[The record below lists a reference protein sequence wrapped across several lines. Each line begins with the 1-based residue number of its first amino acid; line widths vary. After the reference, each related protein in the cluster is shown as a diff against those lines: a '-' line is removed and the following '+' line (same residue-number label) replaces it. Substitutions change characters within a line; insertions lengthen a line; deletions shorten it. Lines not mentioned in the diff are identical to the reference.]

1 MKIETKLATVNIQR
15 NYKRAIYTI
24 ISIIL
29 CTTLLFTTILVISS
43 LKKGISSSLETE
55 YNDYQIIIRNIST
68 NDFNKIKDKDF
79 IEKIYIQYTDDGE
92 LQTLE
97 KPYFINSAQNFN
109 IFIKYT
115 DVKDVCKN
123 STDIVNTL
131 FINVREASNKVE
143 FNEKLLTMYGL
154 IGVGI
159 NGNLICTMQANYSYI
174 VDLLIVLVLVV
185 FSILFII
192 ILYNAFLITI
202 NERKKDYAVLRS
214 VGSTEKQILKMIF
227 IEECIIGIIGII
239 IGGMLSIIF
248 SSVLLHQLNN
258 IMLNSGF
265 TFTLYIDA
273 KYILLS
279 LVIIIINIYISSI
292 IPSVKASSTSIM
304 QNIRNNKQ
312 IKYKRKNSFL
322 EKILPIEGKLALRD
336 AKRNRNKYRTII
348 ILLVVCIT
356 SYITVNTYIK
366 YEEVTESLVDKYK
379 VDAQISV
386 DTEQNIDY
394 KAILSNYEKEYS
406 DNLKCI
412 EYKMT
417 GLNFLIEPTEAIL
430 TNSSDTYDDGK
441 KSENMVV
448 IGLEDTVYRDYI
460 EKAGGNYGD
469 IIIYNNKTIVD
480 INDDFT
486 TTYYS
491 KKAFKED
498 YNLQISL
505 IATTYMTDSVDYKYQ
520 KVNCNT
526 LKNNI
531 ILTDHLLEEFSD
543 FTTKYCAPIIFVN
556 MDIFQSIN
564 NDVEKYNLS
573 NNNQITKF
581 IWSDVDATYARIKCD
596 NIIGFSNYI
605 ENIKQKQNIEI
616 DATYYTLD
624 NQENIIYINIIKL
637 MLNSILLAIIIIG
650 IISTVNILNASLSE
664 RKQEFKI
671 ISDIGAQKK
680 NIKNI
685 LLYEDIYMFLKATI
699 ISIIISIPIIY
710 IIVKSMQNIIV
721 LEKLQIPL
729 VSICLFILML
739 FVMSLIVTITLAK
752 SIKLKK

>member
-1 MKIETKLATVNIQR
+1 MKIETKLATVNIQK

-417 GLNFLIEPTEAIL
+417 GLNFLIEPTESRL
-430 TNSSDTYDDGK
+430 TNSSDT
-441 KSENMVV
+441 
-448 IGLEDTVYRDYI
+448 
-460 EKAGGNYGD
+460 
-469 IIIYNNKTIVD
+469 
-480 INDDFT
+480 
-486 TTYYS
+486 
-491 KKAFKED
+491 
-498 YNLQISL
+498 
-505 IATTYMTDSVDYKYQ
+505 
-520 KVNCNT
+520 
-526 LKNNI
+526 
-531 ILTDHLLEEFSD
+531 
-543 FTTKYCAPIIFVN
+543 
-556 MDIFQSIN
+556 
-564 NDVEKYNLS
+564 
-573 NNNQITKF
+573 
-581 IWSDVDATYARIKCD
+581 
-596 NIIGFSNYI
+596 
-605 ENIKQKQNIEI
+605 
-616 DATYYTLD
+616 
-624 NQENIIYINIIKL
+624 
-637 MLNSILLAIIIIG
+637 
-650 IISTVNILNASLSE
+650 
-664 RKQEFKI
+664 
-671 ISDIGAQKK
+671 
-680 NIKNI
+680 
-685 LLYEDIYMFLKATI
+685 
-699 ISIIISIPIIY
+699 
-710 IIVKSMQNIIV
+710 
-721 LEKLQIPL
+721 
-729 VSICLFILML
+729 
-739 FVMSLIVTITLAK
+739 
-752 SIKLKK
+752 